1 MSSAASQRNERSDA
15 LASSPADAGVVDL
28 VQIGPAARQTLQPEG
43 AGAASMPGAEW
54 FAGRDAYYQQ
64 ELLPAHVRARA
75 SAEAGVAPGWRGFV
89 GDAGERV
96 SPEHFEESAD
106 YQTLYQE
113 FGFTAGPVGAAAS
126 RTWPGSGPD
135 RLPPRRKELM
145 P

>member
-15 LASSPADAGVVDL
+15 LAAWPSRGGGPGADR
-28 VQIGPAARQTLQPEG
+28 PAARQTLQPEG
-43 AGAASMPGAEW
+43 ARAASMPGAEW
-54 FAGRDAYYQQ
+54 FAGQDAYYQQ

-96 SPEHFEESAD
+96 SPEHFGESAD

-113 FGFTAGPVGAAAS
+113 FGFTAGPCRCGRKAS
-126 RTWPGSGPD
+126 VARV
-135 RLPPRRKELM
+135 RAR
-145 P
+145 